1 LLTGHSYFQAAGFQA
16 PGPFRPD
23 VPEAWGHFGVWSG
36 MDEKTV
42 AIIGGTGDQ
51 GFGLA
56 LRWAKAGC
64 RVVIGSRERP
74 KAEDAAARV
83 KAAVGAT
90 AQVEGHENAQAA
102 TLAPLVVLSVPFAAQ
117 LKTLSAL
124 RGILKPGQVLVD
136 LTVPL
141 EAAVGGSP
149 SLMLGVW
156 AGSAA
161 ERAAANVPTG
171 VEVVAAFHSVSAHA
185 LQHMEAQVDCDAIVC
200 ADSPEARKSLRPWV
214 EAIPGCRYVDGGKL
228 ENARIVESI
237 TALLIGINRRYKIH
251 SSGIRVTGLPQ

>member
-1 LLTGHSYFQAAGFQA
+1 
-16 PGPFRPD
+16 
-23 VPEAWGHFGVWSG
+23 
-36 MDEKTV
+36 MDERAV

-64 RVVIGSRERP
+64 RVVIGSRDRAR
-74 KAEDAAARV
+74 AEEAAARV

-90 AQVEGHENAQAA
+90 AQVEGHENALAA
-102 TLAPLVVLSVPFAAQ
+102 TLAPMVVLSVPFAAQ
-117 LKTLSAL
+117 VKTLTGL
-124 RGILKPGQVLVD
+124 RGALKPGQVLVD
-136 LTVPL
+136 LTVAL

-149 SLMLGVW
+149 SRMLGVW
-156 AGSAA
+156 TGSAA
-161 ERAAANVPTG
+161 EQAAANVPAG
-171 VEVVAAFHSVSAHA
+171 VEVVAAFHNVSAHV
-185 LQHMEAQVDCDAIVC
+185 LLHIETPVDCDAIVC
-200 ADSPEARKSLRPWV
+200 ADSPETRKSLRPWV

>member
-1 LLTGHSYFQAAGFQA
+1 
-16 PGPFRPD
+16 
-23 VPEAWGHFGVWSG
+23 

-56 LRWAKAGC
+56 LRWAKAGR
-64 RVVIGSRERP
+64 RVVIGSRDPAR
-74 KAEDAAARV
+74 AEQAAARV
-83 KAAVGAT
+83 KAAVGAA
-90 AQVEGHENAQAA
+90 AQVEGRENAQAA
-102 TLAPLVVLSVPFAAQ
+102 TLAPVVVLSVPFAAQ
-117 LKTLSAL
+117 VKTLTSL
-124 RGILKPGQVLVD
+124 RAVLKPGQVLVD

-141 EAAVGGSP
+141 EATVGGSP
-149 SLMLGVW
+149 SRMLGVW

-161 ERAAANVPTG
+161 EQAAANVPAG
-171 VEVVAAFHSVSAHA
+171 VEVVAAFHNVPAHA
-185 LQHMEAQVDCDAIVC
+185 LQHIETPVDCDAIVC
-200 ADSPEARKSLRPWV
+200 ADSPDMRKSLRPWI

-237 TALLIGINRRYKIH
+237 TALLIGINRRYKIP